1 LVDIELSS
9 FVNVLVAARQLA
21 SKAWPRQIQQRR
33 RASKGGVKDAI
44 YDILVIGGGINGV
57 MVARDAAGRGLSVLL
72 AEKDDLASGTSS
84 ASSKLIH
91 GGLRYLEHYDFLLVR
106 KALRER
112 EILLRNARHIIRPMR
127 FILPHVR
134 GSRPVWLV
142 RIGLWLYDHLNRN
155 NTQPH
160 CAVMDL
166 TAGPYAQLLK
176 PEITRGF
183 AYSDCWVDDARM
195 VVLAA
200 RDAVR
205 LGAGVLPRTRCS
217 AARRDGRL
225 WRASLVQQDGT
236 AFDIQAR
243 VLINAA
249 GPWAHEV
256 LTGVTGSTTKAHLSL
271 IKGSHIVVPRLHE
284 GDHAFL
290 LQNDD
295 DRIVFVI
302 PYEGRY
308 SLIGTTEQVHEKGAG
323 PVQIEAREIAY
334 LCDAVNRYF
343 ERQINP
349 GDVVWSYAGL
359 RPLYDDGH
367 SDPASITRDYV
378 LEVDQPEDM
387 APLLT
392 IFGGKLTTARQ
403 LAESVV
409 DRLDATFP
417 GLGAPWSEEGSL
429 PGGEIEDFEEF
440 IRGLAR
446 DYPGFKND
454 FITALARRHGT
465 DVRKILGKGAS
476 ESDLG
481 RHFGGALYA
490 AEVDWLID
498 EEWAQ
503 TVQDVL
509 WRRTKCGLEVSK
521 SGVKALTDYMNK
533 KT

>member
-1 LVDIELSS
+1 MQDT
-9 FVNVLVAARQLA
+9 
-21 SKAWPRQIQQRR
+21 
-33 RASKGGVKDAI
+33 I

-72 AEKDDLASGTSS
+72 VEKDDLASGTSS

-91 GGLRYLEHYDFLLVR
+91 GGLRYLEHYDFSLVR
-106 KALRER
+106 KSLRER

-127 FILPHVR
+127 FILPHVK

-142 RIGLWLYDHLNRN
+142 RIGLWLYDHLSFN

-166 TAGPYAQLLK
+166 ISGPYAKVLK

-183 AYSDCWVDDARM
+183 AYSDCWADDARM

-200 RDAVR
+200 RDAER
-205 LGAGVLPRTRCS
+205 LGAKVMTRTRCN
-217 AARRDGRL
+217 AVRREEEL
-225 WRASLVQQDGT
+225 WRAILVQQDGT
-236 AFDIQAR
+236 KLDIR
-243 VLINAA
+243 TRGVINAA

-256 LTGVTGSTTKAHLSL
+256 LTGVAGGATKAHLSL

-295 DRIVFVI
+295 ERIVFVI

-308 SLIGTTEQVHEKGAG
+308 SLIGTTEQVHEKAAG
-323 PVQIEAREIAY
+323 PVKISARETSY

-343 ERQINP
+343 VSQIKP
-349 GDVVWSYAGL
+349 DDVVWSYAGL

-367 SDPASITRDYV
+367 VDPASITRDYV
-378 LEVDQPEDM
+378 LEVDQPDGM

-409 DRLDATFP
+409 DSLDTAFP
-417 GLGAPWSEEGSL
+417 HLGGPWTGDSPL
-429 PGGEIEDFEEF
+429 PGGGMDNFEIFVRE
-440 IRGLAR
+440 LVR

-465 DVRKILGKGAS
+465 DLRKILGEGAS
-476 ESDLG
+476 EADLG
-481 RHFGGALYA
+481 RHFGGTLYA
-490 AEVDWLID
+490 AEVDWLI
-498 EEWAQ
+498 ENEWAQ
-503 TVQDVL
+503 TVEDVL

-521 SGVKALTDYMNK
+521 SGVKALTGYMK
-533 KT
+533 KTI